1 MQETVLGNMVYRIYD
16 LRELSPDV
24 RVAIEQ
30 AAIGSAARETGKPEN
45 QVGRYFSDRK
55 QIFVVYDIGLARTTE
70 GDQM

>member
-55 QIFVVYDIGLARTTE
+55 RTFVVYDIGLARTTE

>member
-1 MQETVLGNMVYRIYD
+1 MRQIELEDVVYRMYD
-16 LRELSPDV
+16 LRGLSPDV

-55 QIFVVYDIGLARTTE
+55 RTFVVYDIGLARTTE